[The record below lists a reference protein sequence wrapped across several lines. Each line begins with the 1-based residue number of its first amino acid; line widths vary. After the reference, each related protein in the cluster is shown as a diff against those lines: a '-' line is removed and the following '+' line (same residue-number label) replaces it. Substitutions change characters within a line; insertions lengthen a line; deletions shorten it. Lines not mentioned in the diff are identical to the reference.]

1 MGELIGGVGW
11 ESWLGELVFPSS
23 FPATL
28 AVVKMP
34 RKTTHRFMQ
43 SDDQNHQKMRI
54 RCTMSVQYIEYL
66 SRPSPLSIIGGGSI
80 GGSPKYGPCLY
91 YRALYDSCI
100 PVLSCNR
107 LALPTLFVSLF
118 ASLGT
123 TCLKSQKEMFQRY
136 TSNEQYIY
144 CTNATI

>member
-1 MGELIGGVGW
+1 MGEGW
-11 ESWLGELVFPSS
+11 ESWLGELVFPRS

-34 RKTTHRFMQ
+34 RKTTPRFMQ
-43 SDDQNHQKMRI
+43 SEDQNHQIELFRKDEN
-54 RCTMSVQYIEYL
+54 TMY
-66 SRPSPLSIIGGGSI
+66 IIGGGSI